1 MTTTNNLQQQQHSP
15 SHEEQFVEAE
25 SSQSSQGSGA
35 VSNEMNGP
43 LLTLYKYAHNGDWDA
58 IKTYLIRY
66 PNARKAMIKP
76 YGGTALHV
84 AAFSGHL
91 RVVEE
96 LVKLMSVEELEIQD
110 NQGNTGLSSA
120 AFVGKRKMAEC
131 LVRKNKHLVTFVNA
145 QKKIPLVQ
153 ACISNCKDMAL
164 YLYSVTPFEFLCQ
177 GNGHHGSYFLQCAI
191 GAQMLDIVFDFLHR
205 FPHMATKTDD
215 VLKSNAL
222 IRLSTS
228 PQIFPSASQP
238 AFWQQFICSCIWS
251 KPIVA
256 TNDTVRIYV
265 PAQRLRE
272 SKNIV
277 LQVLSQLRVFAKNLF
292 TFLGIKQMYDLKKIH
307 IYSDKILRCMC
318 EHISSLDYEEQLKAA
333 VHPAFHSAVKNGTLE
348 FIMEMIKACPHVMIC
363 TDDNSRTL
371 FMSSIANRQE
381 KVVSLFY
388 GLEATRSGFVSLID
402 SSGNTMLHLAAKLSP
417 PSQLSRI
424 SGAALQMQRE
434 LQWYK
439 EVESI
444 INPTDK
450 DFANV
455 KGQIARE
462 LFTSDHEDLLAKGEE
477 WMKATATSC
486 TVVGALIITIMFTAA
501 FTVPGG
507 YVQESGYP
515 IFKDKESFTVFIVS
529 DAISLFSSSTSVL
542 MFLGILT
549 SRYAEEDFHKSLPT
563 KLIIGLSTLF
573 FSIATMMVTF
583 CAALMIIVDGKL
595 QIIIPIVL
603 VACIPVTFFMM
614 LQFPL
619 LVEIF
624 VSTYGPGIFNKKLK
638 RWY

>member
-1 MTTTNNLQQQQHSP
+1 MLTRERIKTL
-15 SHEEQFVEAE
+15 A
-25 SSQSSQGSGA
+25 GA

-58 IKTYLIRY
+58 IKTYLRRY

-318 EHISSLDYEEQLKAA
+318 EHISSLDYEEQLKAS